1 MSTCPAL
8 NYKPLGAVEVSTA
21 GEVEHKVADANA
33 ARGPWKELGVAGRAE
48 LLEPIRDEFLARR
61 DEIATTI
68 TGETGKPIPE
78 SLVEVE
84 DYCDQITW
92 FLDNAGTA
100 LADEVTKEDE
110 SSLHRVVYEPR
121 GVAAVI
127 APWNF
132 PFGMAVWGVFPN
144 LIAGNPVVF
153 KTSEETPLVGKKFE
167 EIMLNHDLPKGVFA
181 EVYGAGDVGQ
191 MLSHS
196 NVDLL
201 WFTGSTATGKSL
213 YRTAAS
219 KFIPATLEMGG
230 SNPSIVFDDADLDIA
245 TQFVYGER
253 FQNNGQVCAATK
265 RLIVHE
271 AIADDLVD
279 RLKTIIE
286 TRRIGNPL
294 LDPAAEVG
302 SLISQ
307 RQAKVAQAQ
316 LDDALVKGAVV
327 LAQNEIPE
335 GLAGAYF
342 PPSMI
347 SQITRDMRVW
357 HEEVFAPILPVV
369 SFSTEE
375 QAIRMANDTI
385 YGLGARVISADVER
399 AEAIAA
405 RIEAG
410 TVEINS
416 GSRWE
421 PCNPFGGYKSS
432 GLGRELGVHGL
443 RELSQTKVVSRSK

>member
-1 MSTCPAL
+1 M
-8 NYKPLGAVEVSTA
+8 
-21 GEVEHKVADANA
+21 
-33 ARGPWKELGVAGRAE
+33 
-48 LLEPIRDEFLARR
+48 
-61 DEIATTI
+61 
-68 TGETGKPIPE
+68 
-78 SLVEVE
+78 
-84 DYCDQITW
+84 
-92 FLDNAGTA
+92 
-100 LADEVTKEDE
+100 
-110 SSLHRVVYEPR
+110 
-121 GVAAVI
+121 
-127 APWNF
+127 
-132 PFGMAVWGVFPN
+132 
-144 LIAGNPVVF
+144 
-153 KTSEETPLVGKKFE
+153 
-167 EIMLNHDLPKGVFA
+167 
-181 EVYGAGDVGQ
+181 
-191 MLSHS
+191 
-196 NVDLL
+196 
-201 WFTGSTATGKSL
+201 
-213 YRTAAS
+213 
-219 KFIPATLEMGG
+219 
-230 SNPSIVFDDADLDIA
+230 
-245 TQFVYGER
+245 
-253 FQNNGQVCAATK
+253 
-265 RLIVHE
+265 
-271 AIADDLVD
+271 
-279 RLKTIIE
+279 
-286 TRRIGNPL
+286 
-294 LDPAAEVG
+294 
-302 SLISQ
+302 
-307 RQAKVAQAQ
+307 
-316 LDDALVKGAVV
+316 